1 MVCCLAILITFG
13 CSNIKSAQPINEV
26 EANEI
31 IDKWLVLWQ
40 TYDLNA
46 LEEIFWNDPQCSYF
60 SSEKEGLITGY
71 DALIPHHESFGFA
84 KGGKKP
90 AKSLWLEDQNLLM
103 LESTCVVT
111 AIWYFGD
118 KSVPRDSVQNGPV
131 TFVLLRDDNDLVRIG
146 HTQFAN
152 Y

>member
-1 MVCCLAILITFG
+1 MSYG
-13 CSNIKSAQPINEV
+13 CTDTRSTKSINEA
-26 EANEI
+26 EANEL
-31 IDKWLVLWQ
+31 IDKWLVLWE
-40 TYDLNA
+40 TYDLNR
-46 LEEIFWNDPQCSYF
+46 LEDIFWNSPECSYF

-71 DALIPHHESFGFA
+71 NALIPHHKGFGFEE
-84 KGGKKP
+84 GGKKTT
-90 AKSLWLEDQNLLM
+90 KSLWLEDLNLQM

-118 KSVPRDSVQNGPV
+118 KTIPKDSVQHGPV
-131 TFVLLRDDNDLVRIG
+131 TFVLLRDNNKVVRIG